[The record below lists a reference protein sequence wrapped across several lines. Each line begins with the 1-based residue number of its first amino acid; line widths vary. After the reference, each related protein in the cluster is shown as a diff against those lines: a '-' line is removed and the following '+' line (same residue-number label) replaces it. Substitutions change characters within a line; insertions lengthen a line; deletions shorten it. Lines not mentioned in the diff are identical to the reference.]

1 MAHRQVHRI
10 ERVDQ
15 GTCPYDP
22 AVRLIAKDLI
32 AVAEGR
38 YDWRIERFMRNNGIT
53 RTP

>member
-1 MAHRQVHRI
+1 MAHRQVHRT

-22 AVRLIAKDLI
+22 AVRLIAKDMI